1 MFDSFFDFA
10 YARLADPPLRGMRKA
25 VVEFAAF
32 RAGQS
37 VLDVCCGTG
46 AQVFEYARQGLTA
59 TGLDIDPKM
68 IRQALYYQAREPEL
82 KPSLIV
88 GDAAKM
94 PFERGIFDAAS
105 ISLALHEK
113 DFDLQDGILREMK
126 RVVKPGGKLVFIDF
140 RVPLPKSIVGYGV
153 KTVESSVGGQHHRDF
168 LEYVR
173 RGGLTPILERHH
185 LCPDRDRIAVRGA
198 VRLLLAPNS
207 AVCQNTP
214 IS

>member
-1 MFDSFFDFA
+1 MPDSFFDFG
-10 YARLADPPLRGMRKA
+10 YARLVDPLLRKLRKS
-25 VVEFAAF
+25 VVEFAGF
-32 RAGQS
+32 KAGQS

-46 AQVFEYARQGLTA
+46 AQTFEYARQGLTA
-59 TGLDIDPKM
+59 TGLDIDPQM

-94 PFERGIFDAAS
+94 PFENGIFDAAS

-113 DFDLQDGILREMK
+113 NAALQDGIVREMK
-126 RVVKPGGKLVFIDF
+126 RVVKPGGKLVFLDF
-140 RVPLPKSIVGYGV
+140 SVPLPRSPVGYGV
-153 KTVESSVGGQHHRDF
+153 KFIESSVGGEHHRDF
-168 LEYVR
+168 LEYQG
-173 RGGLTPILERHH
+173 RGGLTPIIRSHRLCVERE
-185 LCPDRDRIAVRGA
+185 RGAVRGA
-198 VRLLLAPNS
+198 VRLLLVPNT